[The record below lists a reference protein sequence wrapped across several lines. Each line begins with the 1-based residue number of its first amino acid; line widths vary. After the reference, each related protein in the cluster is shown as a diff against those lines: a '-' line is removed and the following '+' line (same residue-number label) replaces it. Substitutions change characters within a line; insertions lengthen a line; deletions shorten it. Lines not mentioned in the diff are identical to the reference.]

1 MNLVKYEKLIV
12 AFLLS
17 IMFILAVSSMLQK
30 SVTSDEVTHLPAG
43 YSYIK
48 TNDFRMNPEH
58 PPLVKEL
65 SGLFLL
71 LINPNIDVG
80 SESWE
85 NTWQWVF
92 GKDLLYNLN
101 DNTDEILFFGRLPI
115 VLLSLLLGFF
125 VYLFAKKLYGVK
137 AGLFALLLYVFS
149 PNILAHSRFVTTD
162 LGGILFLFLTMFY
175 LYNFLKD
182 YSLKN
187 FLLFSLFFG
196 LAQVAKFSNI
206 FLVVLVV
213 VVLLVKFNKKIIHA
227 QPFSVI
233 RFFLIFLVLNI
244 FIVNLFYGFND
255 LYNNKSKSD
264 FVKDLMPGK
273 IEFIEDTVYNVLRPV
288 PIAGKYIE
296 GLSDVL
302 QKSKSGHM
310 AYLMG
315 EYNRTGWRHY
325 FIVAFLVKTPI
336 STLILIVLSLVLF
349 RRIKHHG
356 FSELFLILPILLYFI
371 VLSLGYIN
379 IGLRHILVIYPFI
392 FVFVSKVVNYKK
404 IKIMII
410 ILSLWYVISSLLI
423 YPHYLAYFNEA
434 IGPDNGHKYLID
446 SNLDW
451 GQDLKGLDKWL
462 ENNEITEKI
471 KLNYDNKLEANYRG
485 INYERY
491 NFCEKP
497 TTGLF
502 AIRINNLVGSA
513 PTLKD
518 CFRWLD
524 EHEPIAKIGY
534 TIWVYDLK

>member
-1 MNLVKYEKLIV
+1 
-12 AFLLS
+12 
-17 IMFILAVSSMLQK
+17 
-30 SVTSDEVTHLPAG
+30 VTHLPAG

-206 FLVVLVV
+206 FLVVLV
-213 VVLLVKFNKKIIHA
+213 
-227 QPFSVI
+227 
-233 RFFLIFLVLNI
+233 
-244 FIVNLFYGFND
+244 
-255 LYNNKSKSD
+255 
-264 FVKDLMPGK
+264 
-273 IEFIEDTVYNVLRPV
+273 
-288 PIAGKYIE
+288 
-296 GLSDVL
+296 
-302 QKSKSGHM
+302 
-310 AYLMG
+310 
-315 EYNRTGWRHY
+315 
-325 FIVAFLVKTPI
+325 
-336 STLILIVLSLVLF
+336 
-349 RRIKHHG
+349 
-356 FSELFLILPILLYFI
+356 
-371 VLSLGYIN
+371 
-379 IGLRHILVIYPFI
+379 
-392 FVFVSKVVNYKK
+392 
-404 IKIMII
+404 
-410 ILSLWYVISSLLI
+410 
-423 YPHYLAYFNEA
+423 
-434 IGPDNGHKYLID
+434 
-446 SNLDW
+446 
-451 GQDLKGLDKWL
+451 
-462 ENNEITEKI
+462 
-471 KLNYDNKLEANYRG
+471 
-485 INYERY
+485 
-491 NFCEKP
+491 
-497 TTGLF
+497 
-502 AIRINNLVGSA
+502 
-513 PTLKD
+513 
-518 CFRWLD
+518 
-524 EHEPIAKIGY
+524 
-534 TIWVYDLK
+534 